1 MARNYAFVAHAWSQ
15 ASVAHAQN
23 QALVA
28 HVRNHALV
36 AHAQNHALVAHAQ
49 LLLWLLLVFFK
60 ATAFARPDLTDSIS
74 TFISIKYETDPVLF
88 LVNLC
93 VLVYIRF
100 FLVKLDLDFLFLP
113 KVPR

>member
-1 MARNYAFVAHAWSQ
+1 V
-15 ASVAHAQN
+15 HAQN

-28 HVRNHALV
+28 HARNHALV

-74 TFISIKYETDPVLF
+74 TFISIKYETDSVF
-88 LVNLC
+88 FSC
-93 VLVYIRF
+93 SFMRSGIGF

-113 KVPR
+113 